1 MFILKSYFSTFAVF
15 LVIDLI
21 WLGFIAKNLY
31 AKYLGYI
38 MANNINWTAAIIF
51 YVIFVGGILFFVIN
65 PALEKDSISY
75 AVTAGALFGFITYA
89 TYDLTNLATLE
100 DWPLF
105 ITIVDLLW
113 GSFLSAGTS
122 LGGFL
127 IIRTFFL
134 K

>member
-51 YVIFVGGILFFVIN
+51 YVIFVGGILFFVIKQPTN
-65 PALEKDSISY
+65 FSKNFMRIL
-75 AVTAGALFGFITYA
+75 T
-89 TYDLTNLATLE
+89 LTN
-100 DWPLF
+100 F
-105 ITIVDLLW
+105 K
-113 GSFLSAGTS
+113 
-122 LGGFL
+122 L
-127 IIRTFFL
+127 IIFL
-134 K
+134 DKNFGIKYGMKL